1 MERPYLPGIKLDKLG
16 RHISSSSNNKTRYT
30 SQCVGDTTSNMSPPT
45 GQLSVLIIQTCLAV
59 FCVSRTS
66 AAEQGAVTAQKRFQL
81 CPRGSTLTG
90 QPALTAVNA
99 RSAVEC
105 AVSCATT
112 SGCGSY
118 NFCPD
123 DPSVATR
130 CQLLADRNSPSCADL
145 TSLSGSSCR
154 HGYKV
159 RWEEVM

>member
-1 MERPYLPGIKLDKLG
+1 
-16 RHISSSSNNKTRYT
+16 
-30 SQCVGDTTSNMSPPT
+30 MSPT
-45 GQLSVLIIQTCLAV
+45 LTDKLSVLIIQTCLVV
-59 FCVSRTS
+59 FCVSRAG
-66 AAEQGAVTAQKRFQL
+66 AAEQGAVSVQKRFHL
-81 CPRGSTLTG
+81 CRRGSTLTG
-90 QPALTAVNA
+90 QQALTAVDA

-145 TSLSGSSCR
+145 TSLSGYSCL

-159 RWEEVM
+159 RWE